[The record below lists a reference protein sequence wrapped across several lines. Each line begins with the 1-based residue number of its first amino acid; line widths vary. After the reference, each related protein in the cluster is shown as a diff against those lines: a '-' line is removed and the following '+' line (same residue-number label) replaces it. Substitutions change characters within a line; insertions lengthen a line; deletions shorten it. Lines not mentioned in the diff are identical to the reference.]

1 MPLNNSYDEHAVIR
15 ATASAL
21 EMFYKTLIG
30 KIDKLNIRKVMKRKN
45 PYLYRAKAM
54 QNAAE
59 IVESVLTAS
68 VSSSEETIFGIASLS
83 RSQSLPAVAIR
94 RWQRALIS

>member
-1 MPLNNSYDEHAVIR
+1 MPLNNSYDEQAVIR

-54 QNAAE
+54 QNGGNC
-59 IVESVLTAS
+59 
-68 VSSSEETIFGIASLS
+68 GICFNG
-83 RSQSLPAVAIR
+83 IR
-94 RWQRALIS
+94 KFKRGDDFWELLL